1 MLVIMKLVIREATA
15 EDIPSIVKVR
25 RAAFTQEEVR
35 GFTTPEPSIY
45 YTCEGL
51 RRVWEKE
58 NVLKDGWEIAV
69 AESKGGIVGFIVY
82 KMEGGC
88 GFIDLID
95 VAKDSQG
102 KGVGRSLVTHAE
114 ETAKAAG
121 CRKMQTDTTENAEG
135 IPWKAYS
142 FWKKMGYRDT
152 GERLP
157 TEWDFKTIPFEKN
170 LK

>member
-1 MLVIMKLVIREATA
+1 MMKLVIRKATV

-25 RAAFTQEEVR
+25 RSAFTQEEVR

-45 YTCEGL
+45 YTCERL
-51 RRVWEKE
+51 RRAWDEE
-58 NVLKDGWEIAV
+58 NVLKNGWEIAV
-69 AESKGGIVGFIVY
+69 AESKGGIVGFIVFQIRGRY
-82 KMEGGC
+82 CE
-88 GFIDLID
+88 IDNINI
-95 VAKDSQG
+95 AKDSQG
-102 KGVGRSLVTHAE
+102 KGVVRALVTHAE

-121 CRKMQTDTTENAEG
+121 CSKMQTDTTENAEG

-157 TEWDFKTIPFEKN
+157 TEWNFKTIPFEKN